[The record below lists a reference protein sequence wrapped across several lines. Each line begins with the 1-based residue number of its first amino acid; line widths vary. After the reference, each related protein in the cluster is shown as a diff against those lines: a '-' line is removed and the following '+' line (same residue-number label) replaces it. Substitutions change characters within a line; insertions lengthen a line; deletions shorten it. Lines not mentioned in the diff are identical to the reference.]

1 MTRSPDSSPV
11 ALSAA
16 LLGLGL
22 LLAVRW
28 IAAPPQFVTADP
40 RPNLDRSEMATEQTA
55 PVPQN

>member
-1 MTRSPDSSPV
+1 MSNSPESSPI

-16 LLGLGL
+16 LIGLGL

-28 IAAPPQFVTADP
+28 MAAPPQFVTADP
-40 RPNLDRSEMATEQTA
+40 RPDLDRSEMATEQIA